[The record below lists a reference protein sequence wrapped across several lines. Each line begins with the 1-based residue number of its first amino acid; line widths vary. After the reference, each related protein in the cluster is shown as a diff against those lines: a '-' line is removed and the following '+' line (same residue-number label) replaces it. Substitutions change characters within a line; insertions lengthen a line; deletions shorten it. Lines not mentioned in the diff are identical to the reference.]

1 MSSLSLQELSA
12 CLLYSVEHLNRENH
26 LAALEHRQK
35 LTRAWGIPPGASVLE
50 IGPGQGELTVV
61 LGDAVG
67 PRGQVVAIDNA
78 PLSWGLFS
86 FYSFLFVSPL
96 LFPIVS
102 LENAIPSSLMQTG
115 TEQACSTG
123 TPDYASSQAHVLAS
137 SVGHQISFVQADPI
151 DYLAGGASGLTFDF
165 IVFGYSIWYF
175 SSQEILSRILQEAR
189 LCART
194 VLIAEHG
201 FSAPRPN
208 QVPHLL
214 AALTDNA
221 LESFRGEESK
231 RNIRCALS
239 PEQIK
244 RLAAD
249 AGWALAKE
257 EMATP
262 LAKQIDAKMEVRMV
276 LKSRMF
282 RADLDAV
289 ISQTEPKI
297 GLMLQGMIDAV
308 ATSVQNLVG
317 GLNDVVNMDV
327 WLARFEKGA

>member
-1 MSSLSLQELSA
+1 M
-12 CLLYSVEHLNRENH
+12 H
-26 LAALEHRQK
+26 
-35 LTRAWGIPPGASVLE
+35 
-50 IGPGQGELTVV
+50 
-61 LGDAVG
+61 
-67 PRGQVVAIDNA
+67 
-78 PLSWGLFS
+78 
-86 FYSFLFVSPL
+86 
-96 LFPIVS
+96 
-102 LENAIPSSLMQTG
+102 TG
-115 TEQACSTG
+115 TEQACPKG
-123 TPDYASSQAHVLAS
+123 TPDYATSQAHVLAS
-137 SVGHQISFVQADPI
+137 VVGHQISFVQADPI
-151 DYLAGGASGLTFDF
+151 EYLASGASGLTFDF

-175 SSQEILSRILQEAR
+175 SGQEILSRILQEAR
-189 LCART
+189 SCVRT

-244 RLAAD
+244 RLAAG

-257 EMATP
+257 DMATP

-308 ATSVQNLVG
+308 EASVQNLEG
-317 GLNDVVNMDV
+317 GLNDVINMDI
-327 WLARFEKGA
+327 WLARFEKAAR